1 MKKLIMLTI
10 LVAAILNSY
19 AQEGSGNYVIGL
31 LPVTVSDNAAKK
43 YCAQLEGIIA
53 GVFTGKTRFTVVDRT
68 KLDQIAKERNL
79 QKQEEFLD
87 GLIVEQGKSLGAQY
101 LIQANISQA
110 NAVAV
115 QIKKYKTVGTYP
127 NTYQQAYTV
136 PGYEVA
142 LIVNLQTIDVATG
155 QAKSARTINA
165 SKTWATTSAEQA
177 IAASLN
183 LLQNPTGREGT
194 LKDWA
199 NDMFPVAMKILK
211 VEETDN
217 KGRPKKVLIKGGE
230 DMDLHRGAVS
240 GSKLQVYIN
249 DAMMV
254 DGKEYIRPLPIG
266 EIVVFEPQGEFTV
279 CKVKDG
285 ADEMQRRMN
294 EGKTLFLKMLKW

>member
-1 MKKLIMLTI
+1 MKKVFALIILLTTI
-10 LVAAILNSY
+10 FSIQ
-19 AQEGSGNYVIGL
+19 AQESSGNYVIGL
-31 LPVTVSDNAAKK
+31 LPVTATDPAAKK
-43 YCAQLEGIIA
+43 YCAQVEGAIA
-53 GVFTGKTRFTVVDRT
+53 SIFTGKTRFTVVDRT

-87 GLIVEQGKSLGAQY
+87 GFIVEQGKSLGAQY
-101 LIQANISQA
+101 LIQGNISQA
-110 NAVAV
+110 NAVSV
-115 QIKKYKTVGTYP
+115 QIKKSRTMGSYP
-127 NTYQQAYTV
+127 NTYQQTYYV

-165 SKTWATTSAEQA
+165 SRTWETTSAEQA
-177 IAASLN
+177 ITASLN

-199 NDMFPVAMKILK
+199 NDMFPVGMKVLK

-217 KGRPKKVLIKGGE
+217 KGRPKKVLIKGGD
-230 DMDLHRGAVS
+230 DMDLHRGRVS
-240 GSKLQVYIN
+240 GSILQVYIN

-294 EGKTLFLKMLKW
+294 EGKTLYLKMLKW